1 MVKIEGFHGKFY
13 RYIDRHMK
21 TIRNNWKKA
30 RGAFSD
36 KTDDFHVTCT
46 NKLGKYIRKMLKLKI
61 FFENFTD
68 PLVDIGIIL
77 EINGIKKWRPFL
89 IKLKF
94 FI

>member
-1 MVKIEGFHGKFY
+1 
-13 RYIDRHMK
+13 MK
-21 TIRNNWKKA
+21 TIRNKWKNE
-30 RGAFSD
+30 GEAFSD
-36 KTDDFHVTCT
+36 KTDDFHVTCM